1 MIEVGEYVRTKDGQ
15 IYKIE
20 DGTEFY
26 EDSVN
31 VGIGIIPEVDG
42 IWVDKEH
49 FTYIDKRQIVK
60 HSKNIIDL
68 IEDEDI
74 VILEYKTPKYRER
87 TERKFIVC
95 KIDDFINFENRNC
108 NFTYKVGDK
117 KIVDKICKNIKIKGI
132 LTTEQFNNEY
142 YRLEE

>member
-15 IYKIE
+15 IYEIE

-42 IWVDKEH
+42 IWIDKEH

-68 IEDEDI
+68 IEEGDYVNGSKVIDI
-74 VILEYKTPKYRER
+74 AQGKTKAAYIESQ
-87 TERKFIVC
+87 EQKFALIPIVE
-95 KIDDFINFENRNC
+95 KQIKSIVTKEQFASIK
-108 NFTYKVGDK
+108 YKVK
-117 KIVDKICKNIKIKGI
+117 
-132 LTTEQFNNEY
+132 E
-142 YRLEE
+142 

>member
-1 MIEVGEYVRTKDGQ
+1 MIEVGEYGRTNLGNIIKFAWLQDENGIREKNKVILVDLMLTETRPYYYFKKD
-15 IYKIE
+15 
-20 DGTEFY
+20 EF
-26 EDSVN
+26 
-31 VGIGIIPEVDG
+31 
-42 IWVDKEH
+42 
-49 FTYIDKRQIVK
+49 IVK

-87 TERKFIVC
+87 IERKFIVC

-142 YRLEE
+142 YRLEK